1 MAWQQFGRLPRP
13 PTWLHAVGVK
23 SSKCSGSPEAPG
35 YCPRFV
41 SLVYTER
48 LPCCLRWMFLKTGRL
63 RRHFCRLMEVWPENK
78 AAPTGFYA
86 RARSQMIR
94 NRALICRVLF
104 LFHRRGFIWLQR
116 DFTLCDNVGKRSILQ
131 LLKLA
136 CFVDTANAN
145 VLGWLNRAELWRS
158 DKDLQAVALRF
169 PSENIFSLN
178 FVILMLKVILSLRR

>member
-35 YCPRFV
+35 LCPRFV

-116 DFTLCDNVGKRSILQ
+116 DFTLCANVGKRSILQ
-131 LLKLA
+131 LFKIGLFCRHCRKERLQMYW
-136 CFVDTANAN
+136 DD
-145 VLGWLNRAELWRS
+145 LIELNCGVTTKTCRLSHWGS
-158 DKDLQAVALRF
+158 QVKT
-169 PSENIFSLN
+169 SSL
-178 FVILMLKVILSLRR
+178 